1 MLGVCAV
8 GVWSAL
14 GLYMD
19 VPNGW
24 HATLAVC
31 ANSSLGGATGTGG
44 TDAYAEGALRASH
57 VPVGADGRHVAT
69 YCNLNQLWF
78 ATAINIF
85 VCLMSYINFL
95 PIPWRVSCF
104 AHLFCSRR
112 PTHAGVDFYG
122 RPTDALWF
130 NIERRVRKRIAI
142 GLNLAWICHFAA
154 LYTHLRWPEYIHIAW
169 PYLLWHY
176 LPLLLS
182 ISFQVSAARKQS
194 TAEDRLIAD
203 NPERFPPR
211 PMHYVMLGY
220 RKWRKGKS
228 SGLSLLASVR
238 NELKELKTEARRSQR
253 ESFASRHT
261 GIPRSATRTLE
272 RASSESAF
280 VTPPTTPA
288 PPPPS
293 WRGMRHTVS
302 PVSPAAPGTAPAAVV
317 VGQTSRRGETSTAIV
332 PACRKV

>member
-1 MLGVCAV
+1 MA
-8 GVWSAL
+8 
-14 GLYMD
+14 
-19 VPNGW
+19 
-24 HATLAVC
+24 
-31 ANSSLGGATGTGG
+31 
-44 TDAYAEGALRASH
+44 
-57 VPVGADGRHVAT
+57 
-69 YCNLNQLWF
+69 F
-78 ATAINIF
+78 
-85 VCLMSYINFL
+85 
-95 PIPWRVSCF
+95 
-104 AHLFCSRR
+104 
-112 PTHAGVDFYG
+112 
-122 RPTDALWF
+122 
-130 NIERRVRKRIAI
+130 
-142 GLNLAWICHFAA
+142 
-154 LYTHLRWPEYIHIAW
+154 
-169 PYLLWHY
+169 
-176 LPLLLS
+176 
-182 ISFQVSAARKQS
+182 FQVSAARKQS

-261 GIPRSATRTLE
+261 GIVDGDRTPPPLVPPPLCSPALVPDHPLAGIPRSATRTLE
-272 RASSESAF
+272 RASSESAV